1 MSSSGQPAR
10 PGFWKDRSAAQKVI
24 EIDPTIERWALMK
37 AELEYRYQ
45 RLMGGTI
52 LT

>member
-1 MSSSGQPAR
+1 MQLEKFFSPFR
-10 PGFWKDRSAAQKVI
+10 VIFEAAIEQDSLLGRWPLMQK
-24 EIDPTIERWALMK
+24 
-37 AELEYRYQ
+37 ELEYRYQ